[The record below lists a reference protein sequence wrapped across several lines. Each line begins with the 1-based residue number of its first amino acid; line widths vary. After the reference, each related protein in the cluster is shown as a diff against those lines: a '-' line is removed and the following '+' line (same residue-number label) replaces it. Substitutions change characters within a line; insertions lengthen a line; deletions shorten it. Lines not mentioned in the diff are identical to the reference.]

1 MGLNREQK
9 KTVVSEVSQTMSV
22 AQAAIL
28 AEYRGLTVAEVS
40 AFRTSA
46 RESGV
51 AVRVVKNTLARRS
64 VAGSQFECLTAHFV
78 GPLIMMTS
86 EDPVALAKVVTEFGK
101 DHEVLK
107 VKVGAME
114 GALINDQTIKA
125 LARLPGR
132 EALLAM
138 LVGTMRAPIDKF
150 VRTLNEIPTQFVRAL
165 TAVRDSREAA

>member
-40 AFRTSA
+40 AFRISA

-64 VAGSQFECLTAHFV
+64 VAGSQFECLTDHFV
-78 GPLIMMTS
+78 GPLVMMTA
-86 EDPVALAKVVTEFGK
+86 EDPVALAKVVTEFAK
-101 DHEVLK
+101 NHEVLK
-107 VKVGAME
+107 VKIGAME
-114 GALINDQTIKA
+114 GALIDDQTIKA

-132 EALLAM
+132 EELLTM
-138 LVGTMRAPIDKF
+138 LVGTMQAPIGKF

>member
-1 MGLNREQK
+1 M
-9 KTVVSEVSQTMSV
+9 
-22 AQAAIL
+22 
-28 AEYRGLTVAEVS
+28 
-40 AFRTSA
+40 
-46 RESGV
+46 
-51 AVRVVKNTLARRS
+51 
-64 VAGSQFECLTAHFV
+64 
-78 GPLIMMTS
+78 
-86 EDPVALAKVVTEFGK
+86 ALAKVVTEFCK

-132 EALLAM
+132 EELLAM

>member
-1 MGLNREQK
+1 
-9 KTVVSEVSQTMSV
+9 
-22 AQAAIL
+22 
-28 AEYRGLTVAEVS
+28 
-40 AFRTSA
+40 
-46 RESGV
+46 
-51 AVRVVKNTLARRS
+51 VRVVKNTLARRS
-64 VAGSQFECLTAHFV
+64 VAGSQFECLTDHFV

-86 EDPVALAKVVTEFGK
+86 EYPVALAKVVTEFGK

-132 EALLAM
+132 EELLAM